1 MSHSMLAGSTT
12 AMTSRM
18 PTVLP
23 SHDSSHVQRDHRGR
37 ELMHEFNRASVD
49 AAPNKRKRIGEG
61 QIYEQGKV
69 NGESMYHN
77 LVTRDTAP
85 HDHYNTGDRG
95 SSMAEKVQMSCG
107 ATIQN
112 HSDERERG
120 SRML

>member
-1 MSHSMLAGSTT
+1 MLAGSTT
-12 AMTSRM
+12 AMTNRM
-18 PTVLP
+18 PSVLP
-23 SHDSSHVQRDHRGR
+23 SHENNHGQRDHRGR
-37 ELMHEFNRASVD
+37 ELMHEFNRASTD

-77 LVTRDTAP
+77 LVTRDTTP
-85 HDHYNTGDRG
+85 HDRYNTGG
-95 SSMAEKVQMSCG
+95 CSGMADKVQMSCG

-112 HSDERERG
+112 HSDERERS

>member
-1 MSHSMLAGSTT
+1 MSHSMLVGSTT
-12 AMTSRM
+12 ATTRM

-23 SHDSSHVQRDHRGR
+23 SHDNSHVQRDHRGR
-37 ELMHEFNRASVD
+37 ELMHEFNRASTD
-49 AAPNKRKRIGEG
+49 TAPNKRKRIGDG

-77 LVTRDTAP
+77 LVTRDT
-85 HDHYNTGDRG
+85 DRYNPGG
-95 SSMAEKVQMSCG
+95 SSGGMAEKVQMSCG

-120 SRML
+120 SRIL

>member
-1 MSHSMLAGSTT
+1 MLAGSTT
-12 AMTSRM
+12 AMTTRM

-23 SHDSSHVQRDHRGR
+23 NHENGHVQRDHRGR
-37 ELMHEFNRASVD
+37 ELMHEFNRASTD
-49 AAPNKRKRIGEG
+49 SAPNKRKRIGEG

-77 LVTRDTAP
+77 LVTRDTTP
-85 HDHYNTGDRG
+85 HDRYNTGAG
-95 SSMAEKVQMSCG
+95 SGMADKVQMSCG